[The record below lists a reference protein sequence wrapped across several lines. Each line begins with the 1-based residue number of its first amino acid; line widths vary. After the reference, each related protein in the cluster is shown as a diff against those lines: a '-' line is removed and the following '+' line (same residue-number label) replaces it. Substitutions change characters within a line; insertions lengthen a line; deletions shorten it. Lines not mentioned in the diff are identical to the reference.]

1 MSSAASGS
9 ATATE
14 AKSVSAW
21 SPFKHGTF
29 AMLWTA
35 TVVSNIGTW
44 MQDVASG
51 WLMTSLAPS
60 PAMVAL
66 VQAATTLPV
75 FLFALPAG
83 ALADLVDRR
92 KLLIVTQSAVLVTTA
107 LLGVLTQLDLVTP
120 LVLLAFTFVAGVG
133 AAMTAPAWQ
142 AIVPELVPR
151 PTLQPAIALNSLGI
165 NISRAIG
172 PALGGFLIAAFGVAV
187 PFFVNAVTFV
197 GVITALYLWKRQATH
212 STLPGER
219 FVGAIRAGL
228 RYARE
233 SAPLRATLVRA
244 AAFFVFASCYWSLLP
259 LIARHELRG
268 GPGLY
273 GMLLTAIGLG
283 AVAGALTLPT
293 LKKKIS
299 SDHLVVGGTVVT
311 AGVMAALALA
321 PRVEVA
327 LAAFFCAGGAW
338 IAVLSSLNVSAQTS
352 LPNWVRARGL
362 SVYLVVFFG
371 SMALGSVIWGQ
382 TATYTGIQT
391 ALLIAASGA
400 VVAILLTR
408 RWGVHSGGLDLA
420 PSMHWPTPA
429 VADGVALDRGPVMIT
444 IEYRIDPGQAAAFVT
459 RLQELSHSRR
469 RDGAFAW
476 GVFEDA
482 EKPGRYL
489 EYFLVESWAEH
500 LRQHERVTV
509 ADRDLQEGVQNFQLG
524 LGKPIVSHYL
534 APEPEGIGS
543 ERTSTAMDGREP

>member
-1 MSSAASGS
+1 MRNAAAGS
-9 ATATE
+9 AKAAE
-14 AKSVSAW
+14 AISVSAW
-21 SPFKHGTF
+21 SPLRNGIF

-44 MQDVASG
+44 MQDVAAG

-83 ALADLVDRR
+83 ALADLMDRR
-92 KLLIVTQSAVLVTTA
+92 KLLLVTQSSLLVVTA
-107 LLGVLTQLDLVTP
+107 SLGVLTQLDLVTP
-120 LVLLAFTFVAGVG
+120 VVLLVFTFLAGLG

-151 PTLQPAIALNSLGI
+151 PALQSAIALNSLGI

-197 GVITALYLWKRQATH
+197 GVLAALFVWKRQAVH

-219 FVGAIRAGL
+219 FLGAIRTGL

-233 SAPLRATLVRA
+233 SAPLRATLVRS

-283 AVAGALTLPT
+283 AVAGALALPV
-293 LKKKIS
+293 LRKKIS
-299 SDHLVVGGTVVT
+299 SDHLVVGGTAVT
-311 AGVMAALALA
+311 AAIMAALALA

-327 LAAFFCAGGAW
+327 LVAFLCAGGAW
-338 IAVLSSLNVSAQTS
+338 IAVLSSLNVSAQTA

-362 SVYLVVFFG
+362 SVYLMVFFG

-382 TATYTGIQT
+382 TATYTGLQT
-391 ALLIAASGA
+391 ALLIAAGGA
-400 VVAILLTR
+400 VAAILVTR
-408 RWGVHSGGLDLA
+408 RWGVQSGGLDLA
-420 PSMHWPTPA
+420 PSMHWPAPA
-429 VADGVALDRGPVMIT
+429 VADAIAPDRGPVMIT
-444 IEYRIDPGQAAAFVT
+444 VEYRIDQAQAAAFVA
-459 RLQELSHSRR
+459 RLTELSHSRR

-509 ADRDLQEGVQNFQLG
+509 ADRDLQEGVQNFHLG
-524 LGKPIVSHYL
+524 PGKPIVSHFL
-534 APEPEGIGS
+534 APAAIP
-543 ERTSTAMDGREP
+543 TNGRET

>member
-1 MSSAASGS
+1 MSNVAQASM
-9 ATATE
+9 TATD
-14 AKSVSAW
+14 AKPVSAW
-21 SPFKHGTF
+21 SPFRHGTF

-44 MQDVASG
+44 MQDVAAG

-60 PAMVAL
+60 PIMVAL

-92 KLLIVTQSAVLVTTA
+92 KLLIITQSGLLVVTA
-107 LLGVLTQLDLVTP
+107 LLGVLTQLNLVTP

-151 PTLQPAIALNSLGI
+151 PALQPAIALNSLGI

-187 PFFVNAVTFV
+187 PFLVNAVTFV
-197 GVITALYLWKRQATH
+197 GVIAALFVWKRQVTH

-219 FVGAIRAGL
+219 FIGAIRTGL

-244 AAFFVFASCYWSLLP
+244 AAFFVFASCYWALLP
-259 LIARHELRG
+259 LIARYELRG

-273 GMLLTAIGLG
+273 GLLLTAIGFG
-283 AVAGALTLPT
+283 AVVGALALPF

-299 SDHLVVGGTVVT
+299 SDRLVVAGTAVT
-311 AGVMAALALA
+311 AAVMAALALA
-321 PRVEVA
+321 PLVEVA
-327 LAAFFCAGGAW
+327 LVAFFCAGSAW
-338 IAVLSSLNVSAQTS
+338 IAVLSSLNVSAQTA

-382 TATYTGIQT
+382 IATYTGLQT
-391 ALLIAASGA
+391 ALLIAAAGA
-400 VVAILLTR
+400 VLAILATR
-408 RWGVHSGGLDLA
+408 SWDVQSGGLDLA
-420 PSMHWPTPA
+420 PSMHWPAPA
-429 VADGVALDRGPVMIT
+429 VEGIAADRGPVMVT
-444 IEYRIDPGQAAAFVT
+444 IEYRIDPQQGAAFVT

-509 ADRDLQEGVQNFQLG
+509 TDRDLQEGVQNFHLG
-524 LGKPIVSHYL
+524 PDKPIVSHFL
-534 APEPEGIGS
+534 APDFREGRS
-543 ERTSTAMDGREP
+543 

>member
-1 MSSAASGS
+1 MSSVTPSS

-44 MQDVASG
+44 MQDVAAG

-60 PAMVAL
+60 PIMVAL

-92 KLLIVTQSAVLVTTA
+92 KLLLITQSGLLLTTA

-120 LVLLAFTFVAGVG
+120 LVLLVFTFVAGVG

-151 PTLQPAIALNSLGI
+151 SALQPAIALNSLGI

-172 PALGGFLIAAFGVAV
+172 PALSGFLIAAFGVAV

-197 GVITALYLWKRQATH
+197 GVIAALFLWKRQSTI

-244 AAFFVFASCYWSLLP
+244 ASFFVFASCYWSLLP
-259 LIARHELRG
+259 LIARYELRG

-273 GMLLTAIGLG
+273 GLLLTAIGLG
-283 AVAGALTLPT
+283 AVAGALTLPS
-293 LKKKIS
+293 LKKRIS
-299 SDHLVVGGTVVT
+299 SDHLVVSGTLVT
-311 AGVMAALALA
+311 AAIMAALALA

-327 LAAFFCAGGAW
+327 LVAFFCAGGAW
-338 IAVLSSLNVSAQTS
+338 IAVLSSLNVSAQTA

-371 SMALGSVIWGQ
+371 SMALGSVVWGQ
-382 TATYTGIQT
+382 IATSTGLRT
-391 ALLIAASGA
+391 ALLIAAGGA
-400 VVAILLTR
+400 VVAMLATR
-408 RWGVHSGGLDLA
+408 RFGVLSGALDLA
-420 PSMHWPTPA
+420 PSMHWPAPA
-429 VADGVALDRGPVMIT
+429 LADGIAVDRGPVMIT
-444 IEYRIDPGQAAAFVT
+444 VEYRIDPAQGAPFVA

-509 ADRDLQEGVQNFQLG
+509 ADRDLQVGVQNFHLG
-524 LGKPIVSHYL
+524 PDKPIVSHFL
-534 APEPEGIGS
+534 APAASQEGS
-543 ERTSTAMDGREP
+543 R